1 MAGSLARAAPPRVAP
16 RATPAPSVAR
26 RSRRSAQAPTSSS
39 STSLRA
45 RAKPG
50 GDDAD
55 GATSRAEDAQ
65 LWIDAWRETLRD
77 ATTASASEARAER
90 ESDDAL
96 SETARASSAV
106 HDETTSSRRAKADV
120 AKTALMRAARLTDR
134 GLRVESAEA
143 RAALNERVSA
153 LEATYT
159 RGDDDDDD
167 DDDENADASLG
178 LVGAWRLVYTDAL
191 ETLAALRVVD
201 ATPGVTA
208 GRLTQTIA
216 VKQKT
221 KDDPNGVKDDVRRI
235 RAPPSPVLVARTVL
249 EVSAPLVNASAFV
262 SSELSFATPRRAQ
275 TRTTKAGLEKCEV
288 VDTVS
293 QYVSPPVSVRV
304 LGVDVDTSAAADLI
318 ADPARL
324 FVKDAVAALGDAV
337 ARTAAALKGAD
348 EETGLSKIVAAP
360 VPSSFPGAHAWMLTT
375 YVDEDTRVARGEG
388 GSVYLFE
395 KIR

>member
-1 MAGSLARAAPPRVAP
+1 M
-16 RATPAPSVAR
+16 
-26 RSRRSAQAPTSSS
+26 
-39 STSLRA
+39 
-45 RAKPG
+45 
-50 GDDAD
+50 
-55 GATSRAEDAQ
+55 
-65 LWIDAWRETLRD
+65 RER
-77 ATTASASEARAER
+77 R
-90 ESDDAL
+90 ES
-96 SETARASSAV
+96 
-106 HDETTSSRRAKADV
+106 
-120 AKTALMRAARLTDR
+120 
-134 GLRVESAEA
+134 
-143 RAALNERVSA
+143 
-153 LEATYT
+153 T

-167 DDDENADASLG
+167 DASLG

-235 RAPPSPVLVARTVL
+235 RAPQSPVLVARTFL

-262 SSELSFATPRRAQ
+262 SSELAFATPRRAQ
-275 TRTTKAGLEKCEV
+275 TRTIQAGLDTCEV

-293 QYVSPPVSVRV
+293 QYVSAPMSVRV

-324 FVKDAVAALGDAV
+324 FVKDAVARLGDAV
-337 ARTAAALKGAD
+337 AWTAAALEGAD
-348 EETGLSKIVAAP
+348 EKIVAAP
-360 VPSSFPGAHAWMLTT
+360 VPSSFPGARAWMLTT

>member
-16 RATPAPSVAR
+16 RATPAPSAAR

-39 STSLRA
+39 TSLRA
-45 RAKPG
+45 RAKAG

-216 VKQKT
+216 VRQKT
-221 KDDPNGVKDDVRRI
+221 KDDPNGVRNDEKRI
-235 RAPPSPVLVARTVL
+235 RAPQSPVLVARTVF

-262 SSELSFATPRRAQ
+262 LSELSFATPRRAQ
-275 TRTTKAGLEKCEV
+275 TRTTEAGLDTCEV

-293 QYVSPPVSVRV
+293 QYVSVPMSVRV

-324 FVKDAVAALGDAV
+324 VVKDAVAALGDAV
-337 ARTAAALKGAD
+337 AWTAAALKGAD
-348 EETGLSKIVAAP
+348 EETGLSKLVAAP

-375 YVDEDTRVARGEG
+375 YLDEDTRVARGEG

>member
-221 KDDPNGVKDDVRRI
+221 KDDPNGVRDDEKRI
-235 RAPPSPVLVARTVL
+235 RAPQSPVLVARTVL

-262 SSELSFATPRRAQ
+262 LSELSFATPRRAQ
-275 TRTTKAGLEKCEV
+275 TRTIQAGLDTCEV

-304 LGVDVDTSAAADLI
+304 LGVDIDTSAAAESI

-324 FVKDAVAALGDAV
+324 LVKDAVAALGDAV

-348 EETGLSKIVAAP
+348 EETGLSKLVAAP

-375 YVDEDTRVARGEG
+375 YLDEDTRVARGEG

>member
-1 MAGSLARAAPPRVAP
+1 M
-16 RATPAPSVAR
+16 
-26 RSRRSAQAPTSSS
+26 
-39 STSLRA
+39 
-45 RAKPG
+45 
-50 GDDAD
+50 
-55 GATSRAEDAQ
+55 
-65 LWIDAWRETLRD
+65 
-77 ATTASASEARAER
+77 
-90 ESDDAL
+90 
-96 SETARASSAV
+96 
-106 HDETTSSRRAKADV
+106 
-120 AKTALMRAARLTDR
+120 
-134 GLRVESAEA
+134 ESAEA

-159 RGDDDDDD
+159 RGDDDDD

-221 KDDPNGVKDDVRRI
+221 KDDPNGVRDDSRI
-235 RAPPSPVLVARTVL
+235 KTESPVLVARTVL
-249 EVSAPLVNASAFV
+249 EISAPLVNASAFV

-275 TRTTKAGLEKCEV
+275 TRTTKAGLDTCEV

-304 LGVDVDTSAAADLI
+304 LGVDIDTSAAAESI

-324 FVKDAVAALGDAV
+324 LVKDAVAALGDAV

-348 EETGLSKIVAAP
+348 EETGLSKLVAAP

>member
-1 MAGSLARAAPPRVAP
+1 M
-16 RATPAPSVAR
+16 
-26 RSRRSAQAPTSSS
+26 
-39 STSLRA
+39 
-45 RAKPG
+45 
-50 GDDAD
+50 
-55 GATSRAEDAQ
+55 
-65 LWIDAWRETLRD
+65 
-77 ATTASASEARAER
+77 
-90 ESDDAL
+90 
-96 SETARASSAV
+96 
-106 HDETTSSRRAKADV
+106 
-120 AKTALMRAARLTDR
+120 TDR

-167 DDDENADASLG
+167 EEEEKNAAASLSLV

-216 VKQKT
+216 VKKT
-221 KDDPNGVKDDVRRI
+221 KTQT
-235 RAPPSPVLVARTVL
+235 APPVFIATTAL
-249 EVSAPLVNASAFV
+249 EVSAPLVKTSAFV
-262 SSELSFATPRRAQ
+262 SAELEAVTPRRVNA
-275 TRTTKAGLEKCEV
+275 RALEAGLLETQV

-293 QYVSPPVSVRV
+293 QYVSAPVSVRV
-304 LGVDVDTSAAADLI
+304 LGVDVDTSAAAEA

-324 FVKDAVAALGDAV
+324 FVKDAVARLGDAV
-337 ARTAAALKGAD
+337 ASLSTAKKKALERVSFAD
-348 EETGLSKIVAAP
+348 EKAVNFAAP
-360 VPSSFPGAHAWMLTT
+360 VPSSFPGARAWMLTT

-395 KIR
+395 RIRAA

>member
-16 RATPAPSVAR
+16 RTTPAPSAAR

-39 STSLRA
+39 TTLRA
-45 RAKPG
+45 RAKASGDDDG

-90 ESDDAL
+90 ESANAL
-96 SETARASSAV
+96 SGTARASSAV

-167 DDDENADASLG
+167 EEEENAAASLV

-216 VKQKT
+216 VKKT
-221 KDDPNGVKDDVRRI
+221 KTQN
-235 RAPPSPVLVARTVL
+235 APPTFVATTAL
-249 EVSAPLVNASAFV
+249 EVSAPLVKTSAFV
-262 SSELSFATPRRAQ
+262 SAELAPVTPRRVNA
-275 TRTTKAGLEKCEV
+275 RALEAGLLETQV

-293 QYVSPPVSVRV
+293 QYVSAPVSVRV
-304 LGVDVDTSAAADLI
+304 LGVDVDTSVAAEA

-324 FVKDAVAALGDAV
+324 FVKDAVARLGDAV
-337 ARTAAALKGAD
+337 ASFSTAKALGAD
-348 EETGLSKIVAAP
+348 EKTVNFAAP
-360 VPSSFPGAHAWMLTT
+360 VPWSFPGARAWMLTT
-375 YVDEDTRVARGEG
+375 YVDEDTRVARTEG

-395 KIR
+395 RIRAA

>member
-1 MAGSLARAAPPRVAP
+1 M
-16 RATPAPSVAR
+16 
-26 RSRRSAQAPTSSS
+26 
-39 STSLRA
+39 
-45 RAKPG
+45 
-50 GDDAD
+50 
-55 GATSRAEDAQ
+55 
-65 LWIDAWRETLRD
+65 
-77 ATTASASEARAER
+77 
-90 ESDDAL
+90 
-96 SETARASSAV
+96 
-106 HDETTSSRRAKADV
+106 
-120 AKTALMRAARLTDR
+120 
-134 GLRVESAEA
+134 ESAEA

-167 DDDENADASLG
+167 DDDDKNTDASLG

-208 GRLTQTIA
+208 GRLTHTIA

-221 KDDPNGVKDDVRRI
+221 KDDPNGVRDDEKRI
-235 RAPPSPVLVARTVL
+235 RAPQSPVLVARTVL

-262 SSELSFATPRRAQ
+262 LSELSFATPLLAQ
-275 TRTTKAGLEKCEV
+275 TRTTKAGLDTCEV

-304 LGVDVDTSAAADLI
+304 LGVDIDTSAAAESI
-318 ADPARL
+318 ADPERL
-324 FVKDAVAALGDAV
+324 LVKDAVAALGDAV

>member
-16 RATPAPSVAR
+16 RATPAPSAAR

-39 STSLRA
+39 TTLRA
-45 RAKPG
+45 RAKAGGDDDG

-90 ESDDAL
+90 ESANAL
-96 SETARASSAV
+96 SGTARASSAV

-167 DDDENADASLG
+167 EEEKNAAASLV

-216 VKQKT
+216 VKKT
-221 KDDPNGVKDDVRRI
+221 KTQT
-235 RAPPSPVLVARTVL
+235 APPVFVATTAL
-249 EVSAPLVNASAFV
+249 EVSAPLVKTSAFV
-262 SSELSFATPRRAQ
+262 SAELAPVTPRRVNA
-275 TRTTKAGLEKCEV
+275 RALEAGLLETQV

-293 QYVSPPVSVRV
+293 QYVSAPVSVRV
-304 LGVDVDTSAAADLI
+304 LGVDVDTSAAAEA

-324 FVKDAVAALGDAV
+324 FVKDAVARLGDAV
-337 ARTAAALKGAD
+337 ASFSTAKALGAD
-348 EETGLSKIVAAP
+348 EKTVNFAAP
-360 VPSSFPGAHAWMLTT
+360 VPSSFPGARAWMLTT

-395 KIR
+395 RIRAA

>member
-1 MAGSLARAAPPRVAP
+1 MARSLARAAPPRVAP
-16 RATPAPSVAR
+16 RATPAPSAAR
-26 RSRRSAQAPTSSS
+26 RSPRSAQAPTSS

-45 RAKPG
+45 RAKAG

-216 VKQKT
+216 VKQKNA
-221 KDDPNGVKDDVRRI
+221 DDPNGVRDDSRI
-235 RAPPSPVLVARTVL
+235 KTESSPVLVARTVL

-262 SSELSFATPRRAQ
+262 SSELVFATPRRAQ
-275 TRTTKAGLEKCEV
+275 TRTITVGLEKCEV

-293 QYVSPPVSVRV
+293 QYVSPPMSVRV
-304 LGVDVDTSAAADLI
+304 LGVDVDTSAAAESI

-324 FVKDAVAALGDAV
+324 LVKDAVAALGDAV

-348 EETGLSKIVAAP
+348 EETGLAKLVAAP
-360 VPSSFPGAHAWMLTT
+360 VPSSFPGARAWMLTT

>member
-16 RATPAPSVAR
+16 RATPAPSAAR

-39 STSLRA
+39 TTLRA
-45 RAKPG
+45 RAKASGDDDG

-90 ESDDAL
+90 ESADAL
-96 SETARASSAV
+96 SGTARASSAV

-159 RGDDDDDD
+159 RGDDDESSDEEE
-167 DDDENADASLG
+167 ENAAASLV

-216 VKQKT
+216 VKKT
-221 KDDPNGVKDDVRRI
+221 KTQT
-235 RAPPSPVLVARTVL
+235 APPVFVATTAL
-249 EVSAPLVNASAFV
+249 EVSAPLVKTSAFV
-262 SSELSFATPRRAQ
+262 SAELAPVTPRRMNA
-275 TRTTKAGLEKCEV
+275 RALEAGLLETQV

-293 QYVSPPVSVRV
+293 QYVSAPVSVRV
-304 LGVDVDTSAAADLI
+304 LGVDVDTSVAAEA

-324 FVKDAVAALGDAV
+324 FVKDAVARLGDAV
-337 ARTAAALKGAD
+337 ASFSTAKTLGAD
-348 EETGLSKIVAAP
+348 EKTVNFAAP
-360 VPSSFPGAHAWMLTT
+360 VPWSFPGARAWMLTT

-395 KIR
+395 RIRAA

>member
-221 KDDPNGVKDDVRRI
+221 KDDPNGVRNDEKRI

-275 TRTTKAGLEKCEV
+275 TRTMKAGLDTCEV

-293 QYVSPPVSVRV
+293 QYVSPPMSVRV

-324 FVKDAVAALGDAV
+324 LVKDAVAALGDAV